1 MFGLEYRAFGGSA
14 SKDFEI
20 LVVLE
25 GPAYFNNFE
34 TAIRLNSVK
43 VLFLALLAAASVATT
58 APAWA
63 AKLSKL
69 KAVRSSLLKFGIDGP
84 SSDP

>member
-1 MFGLEYRAFGGSA
+1 MFGLEYTAFGGSA

-25 GPAYFNNFE
+25 GPAYLNNFK

-43 VLFLALLAAASVATT
+43 SSLVLATSCLRLLAAAAMG
-58 APAWA
+58 
-63 AKLSKL
+63 SKL